1 MGFIVFVLSL
11 VLVFVKVNFK
21 LISVSNMFK
30 FACQMSPTLLHL
42 QGPTDQTDSFEGEV
56 FYVFL
61 PNLDQQSK
69 SGLKYVK

>member
-1 MGFIVFVLSL
+1 MGFIIFVLSL

-30 FACQMSPTLLHL
+30 FAHQMSPTLLHL
-42 QGPTDQTDSFEGEV
+42 QGPTDQTDLFEGEV

-61 PNLDQQSK
+61 PNLVQQGK